1 MELMVVKYSYGN
13 DKHRAIRSDEIV
25 RLLNETKG
33 LTVKTITDI
42 LAVNANN
49 KTKALVNS
57 NLISSQYLTGITA
70 GRAPRVFFKSS
81 VKVDIDKVLDSMT
94 LGYVMW
100 YLRQNNLLTT
110 SVNIDDDYTLSTY
123 LALENDTSRH
133 LLIKA
138 RLILFD
144 KNIDDK
150 VKTAIKYNYC
160 PTIIVN
166 ANEKEYCY
174 DKLMNTLSDEK
185 ALVVTIKQRQNAKYL
200 NSSLVSSSGVFDL
213 KDGDTKQFNDA
224 LSKLKTIEDDELYDD
239 VLAEYKKAEVLRRQ
253 HVPALMSKIGAN
265 NED

>member
-1 MELMVVKYSYGN
+1 MKYIYCK
-13 DKHRAIRSDEIV
+13 DVHRAISSNEIV
-25 RLLNETKG
+25 KLLSETRG

-57 NLISSQYLTGITA
+57 NLINSQYLTGITA
-70 GRAPRVFFKSS
+70 GRAPRIFYKSGS
-81 VKVDIDKVLDSMT
+81 KVDIDKVLDSMT

-110 SVNIDDDYTLSTY
+110 SVKIDDDYTLSTY

-150 VKTAIKYNYC
+150 VKTAIKYNCC
-160 PTIIVN
+160 PIIVIN

-185 ALVVTIKQRQNAKYL
+185 VLVVTVKQRQNAKYL
-200 NSSLVSSSGVFDL
+200 NSSLVSKGGVFELEDE
-213 KDGDTKQFNDA
+213 DTKQFNDA
-224 LSKLKTIEDDELYDD
+224 LLKLNTIEDDELYDD
-239 VLAEYKKAEVLRRQ
+239 ILAEYKKAEVLRRQ
-253 HVPALMSKIGAN
+253 HVPALMSKKAGAN
-265 NED
+265 NEN